1 MEKTTNDKARQG
13 IGILIFVVIFIGL
26 ASTSLGKEKKHDPEV
41 VVQKNNEIVRG
52 ELLRVKNDEII
63 LMSSLNGSGITLK
76 VDDIQKIKI
85 VKKGHFFR
93 GVGLGIV
100 IGGAGG
106 ALLGFASGD
115 DIHKKNS
122 WNLFTYT
129 AEEKAQM
136 GALAFG
142 LLGAVTGGDI
152 NAIKGIDESVVFE
165 GKTSEEKKRYLEK
178 LNEKS
183 RFPEI
188 SPNHH

>member
-26 ASTSLGKEKKHDPEV
+26 ASTSLGKEKKHGPEV

-115 DIHKKNS
+115 VYLYSRRKSANGCLGIWAS
-122 WNLFTYT
+122 WSGYRRRHQRN
-129 AEEKAQM
+129 Q
-136 GALAFG
+136 
-142 LLGAVTGGDI
+142 
-152 NAIKGIDESVVFE
+152 
-165 GKTSEEKKRYLEK
+165 RH
-178 LNEKS
+178 
-183 RFPEI
+183 R
-188 SPNHH
+188 